1 MAQHR
6 AVRAAAGNAALVVRF
21 TATTARGRPW
31 RPALLL
37 GMSLIVVAALL
48 ASGCGISA
56 VSNSSDATLTLYS
69 AQHQQT
75 TDALIAAFTKQTGIE
90 VRVANN
96 DEDVLTAQIAQE
108 GDLSPADVFY
118 TENSN
123 WLEQLNAH
131 GLLVKVDPATLAS
144 MPKRDRAANGDW
156 VGISARVSVL
166 IYNTSRLKPSQL
178 PKSVMELADPRW
190 LGKIEIA
197 PTETDL
203 WPVVSSIALSEGHRA
218 ALRWLIGLET
228 NAAGNANVPDNET
241 VTRDIS
247 QGVSELGL
255 INHYYYYRL
264 LAEVGKGA
272 VNARIAYFAP
282 HDPGYVEDIS
292 GVGVLASS
300 KHKAAAQKFL
310 SFMVSEAGQRALAQ
324 SDSFEYPI
332 RPGVAADPELTP
344 LSRLRPS
351 SFTPAELGSGLD
363 AKNLLEEAGL
373 I

>member
-1 MAQHR
+1 LRQR
-6 AVRAAAGNAALVVRF
+6 ASNRAAADAASAVRSEVNGLAARRRWASVWLGVSLTLAVV
-21 TATTARGRPW
+21 
-31 RPALLL
+31 
-37 GMSLIVVAALL
+37 I

-56 VSNSSDATLTLYS
+56 TSNGSDATLTLYS

-75 TDALIAAFTKQTGIE
+75 TDALIAAFTKQTGIK

-96 DEDVLTAQIAQE
+96 DEDVLTAQITQE
-108 GDLSPADVFY
+108 GDISPADVFY

-123 WLEQLNAH
+123 WLEQLNAQ
-131 GLLVKVDPATLAS
+131 GLLVKVDPTALAS
-144 MPKRDRAANGDW
+144 VPKRDSAANGDW
-156 VGISARVSVL
+156 VGVSARLSVL
-166 IYNTSRLKPSQL
+166 IYNTSKLKPSQL
-178 PKSVMELADPRW
+178 PKSVMELADLKW

-197 PTETDL
+197 PAETDL
-203 WPVVSSIALSEGHRA
+203 WPIVSSIAHSKGHRA

-228 NAAGNANVPDNET
+228 NAAGNDNVPDNET

-247 QGVSELGL
+247 QGVSALGL

-272 VNARIAYFAP
+272 VKANIAYFAP
-282 HDPGYVEDIS
+282 HDLGYVEDIS
-292 GVGVLASS
+292 GVGVLKSS
-300 KHKAAAQKFL
+300 KHQAAAQEL
-310 SFMVSEAGQRALAQ
+310 VRFMTSEAGQRVLAQ

-344 LSRLRPS
+344 LSELQPS
-351 SFTPAELGSGLD
+351 SFFPAELGTGLD
-363 AKNLLEEAGL
+363 AKSLLEEAGL

>member
-1 MAQHR
+1 MKHR
-6 AVRAAAGNAALVVRF
+6 APWRAAGNVASALRF
-21 TATTARGRPW
+21 ETAILSSRHRWGR
-31 RPALLL
+31 LLL
-37 GMSLIVVAALL
+37 GMSLIFGVALV
-48 ASGCGISA
+48 ASGCGITA
-56 VSNSSDATLTLYS
+56 VSNSSDTTLTLYS

-75 TDALIAAFTKQTGIE
+75 TDALIAAFTKQTGIK

-96 DEDVLTAQIAQE
+96 DEDVLTAQITQE

-123 WLEQLNAH
+123 WLEQLNAQ
-131 GLLVKVDPATLAS
+131 GLLVKVAPATLAS
-144 MPKRDRAANGDW
+144 VPRRDTAANGDW
-156 VGISARVSVL
+156 VGVSARVGVL
-166 IYNTSRLKPSQL
+166 VYNTSKLEPAQL
-178 PKSVMELADPRW
+178 PKSVMELAGPKW

-203 WPVVSSIALSEGHRA
+203 WPIVSSIDHTKGHHV

-228 NAAGNANVPDNET
+228 NAAGNDNVPDNET
-241 VTRDIS
+241 VTRDVS
-247 QGVSELGL
+247 QGITQLGL

-264 LAEVGKGA
+264 LAEIGKGA
-272 VNARIAYFAP
+272 VKARIAYFAP

-292 GVGVLASS
+292 GAGVLASS

-310 SFMVSEAGQRALAQ
+310 SFITSEAGQKVLAH

-344 LSRLRPS
+344 LSQLQPS